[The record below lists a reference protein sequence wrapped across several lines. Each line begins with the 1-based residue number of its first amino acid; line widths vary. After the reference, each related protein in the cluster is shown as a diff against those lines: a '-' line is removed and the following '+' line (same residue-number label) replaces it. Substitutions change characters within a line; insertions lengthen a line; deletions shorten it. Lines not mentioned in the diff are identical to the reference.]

1 MQGHIYRRRKPD
13 GTWSRWHAV
22 IDLPVGSTGRRRQK
36 TSTHDTK
43 RDAQAWLAKVTQELR
58 AGELYDTKLTV
69 AEYLTGWLQGRQSLR
84 PSTRQAYET
93 HLVQHVLPELGH
105 LRLLD
110 LRSHHIE
117 EMYRQITDAN
127 PRRERPIGPTTMRRI
142 HATLNSALNTAVR
155 RGLIRR
161 NPATTVDLPHPSPVT
176 PRAWT
181 SEEVAAFLTATRDD
195 HLAVL
200 YRLLVLTGLRRGEAV
215 GLRWSDLDLTTGKL
229 TVNRQVVSV
238 DGELIIGPPKSD
250 AGRRTVAL
258 DQGTVELL
266 RLRHRRDRIAHWS
279 STDEDFDN
287 TPVFRRSDGKGVH
300 PAYVSRHFTTLVTR
314 HGLPPIRLH
323 DLRHTSASIGL
334 AGGETLLEVSR
345 RLGHSSI
352 TVTADIYSHVSA
364 ATAAE
369 SAERLAN
376 LIDDAI

>member
-1 MQGHIYRRRKPD
+1 
-13 GTWSRWHAV
+13 V
-22 IDLPVGSTGRRRQK
+22 IDLPTDSTGRRRQK

-43 RDAQAWLAKVTQELR
+43 REAQAWLARITQELR
-58 AGELYDTKLTV
+58 AGEVYDTKLTV
-69 AEYLTGWLQGRQSLR
+69 AEFLTGWLEGRQSLR
-84 PSTRQAYET
+84 PSTRQAYQS
-93 HLVQHVLPELGH
+93 HLDQHLLPELGH
-105 LRLLD
+105 LRLAD

-117 EMYRQITDAN
+117 EMFRRITDAN
-127 PRRERPIGPTTMRRI
+127 ARRERPIGPTTMRRI

-161 NPATTVDLPHPSPVT
+161 NPAATVDLPRPSPVASS
-176 PRAWT
+176 AWT
-181 SEEVAAFLTATRDD
+181 SEEVAAFLTATGDD

-215 GLRWSDLDLTTGKL
+215 GLRWSDLDLTKGTL
-229 TVNRQVVSV
+229 TVHRQVITVA
-238 DGELIIGPPKSD
+238 GELIIGPPKSE

-258 DQGTVELL
+258 DEGTVELL
-266 RLRHRRDRIAHWS
+266 RLRQRRDRIDHWA
-279 STDEDFDN
+279 STDEDFDD
-287 TPVFRRSDGKGVH
+287 TLVFRRGDGKGIH

-323 DLRHTSASIGL
+323 DLRHTSASLGL
-334 AGGETLLEVSR
+334 AGGESLLEVSR

-352 TVTADIYSHVSA
+352 TITADTYSHVSA